1 MKKIILSSLIFC
13 TFLNTNLIA
22 SAERLRDEHKD
33 SNSRENLKNTFSVG
47 VGMPGLLHAKYSNM
61 FDNKFSGGFSL
72 GALPP
77 LGGISA
83 SLDLRY
89 YISDLSYNNS
99 IYTETSLAYI
109 SNSFAP
115 NQQFGFEYRGDGGF
129 TFNISGGIGI
139 YMSGNANV
147 VGSGA
152 NLAGAFDFL
161 LGYSF

>member
-1 MKKIILSSLIFC
+1 MKKIILSSLVFC
-13 TFLNTNLIA
+13 TLLNTNLI
-22 SAERLRDEHKD
+22 SNAERLRDD
-33 SNSRENLKNTFSVG
+33 SRPFNSRENLKNTFSIG
-47 VGMPGLLHAKYSNM
+47 AGMPGLLHVKYSNM

-109 SNSFAP
+109 YTNNNLSNTFAP
-115 NQQFGFEYRGDGGF
+115 NQKFGFEYRGDGGF

-139 YMSGNANV
+139 YMSGF
-147 VGSGA
+147 GA
-152 NLAGAFDFL
+152 NPAASIDLL